1 VSVPVAL
8 PSLPLL
14 PASASPAA
22 SDPTVIVL
30 EGPPDILAALAAS
43 GQIAGTVTQEDG
55 QGALVLLTALGTLS
69 IKPAVTLAIGSRIVM
84 QPLSDRPGTV
94 LVLAVNDVAT
104 SPRAAPAAPLPSAP
118 PSPAAPPPALLDLGT
133 TITATVLA
141 AVPGAEPPP
150 QADAPVP
157 PQASAMTGL
166 PIATSQPGALPP
178 VLTPGPPAPA
188 TGTPQAQVQAQAQT
202 LPSAPAVASSSVPS
216 TLGVAAALLA
226 ETVATARSP
235 VPASPT
241 GEALAPLPVLGGTSR
256 TLPPGTTVTVRILAV
271 QPATT
276 PGVASEP
283 ALTGTVVASPAG
295 EKALMVDTPAGIVRL
310 FATTPPTA
318 VKPVVLPLAPGTSV
332 ALRLTEEPAGGILA
346 VLRPQ
351 APAVPN
357 VAPTVLESATPA
369 AQGQAAKAIVS
380 TNVAPAAAQPAE
392 FTGTTKATSSLSAE
406 PSSAAAPVTY
416 RVVFADASRPNPAPG
431 APADPR
437 VLPQPVIGTVLRNRA
452 AMAATATLI
461 ATPLGTLAVTKP
473 LALPAGTLLLL
484 VPPDDLPGLAMPA
497 LGRPGR
503 LDKGWPALEATL
515 AALAQAAPELSVHLR
530 TDLSAQ
536 SGERLAAGLM
546 FLVAALQAGPSRA
559 WPGDA
564 VEHALAVAGR
574 SDLKLRLGEEFA
586 EIRAIADNPAT
597 GAWQVFLLPLIE
609 GATVRPVRLYLKRRG
624 ERKRRAASEDAA
636 RFVLEFELTRL
647 GMLQLDGF
655 VRPQRFD
662 LVLRSHAALD
672 APLRAGVER
681 IFYERV
687 GAAGLAGTIDFATAP
702 RFDIAPLDKLR
713 GPVGLA
719 V

>member
-1 VSVPVAL
+1 
-8 PSLPLL
+8 
-14 PASASPAA
+14 
-22 SDPTVIVL
+22 
-30 EGPPDILAALAAS
+30 
-43 GQIAGTVTQEDG
+43 
-55 QGALVLLTALGTLS
+55 
-69 IKPAVTLAIGSRIVM
+69 M
-84 QPLSDRPGTV
+84 
-94 LVLAVNDVAT
+94 
-104 SPRAAPAAPLPSAP
+104 
-118 PSPAAPPPALLDLGT
+118 
-133 TITATVLA
+133 
-141 AVPGAEPPP
+141 
-150 QADAPVP
+150 
-157 PQASAMTGL
+157 
-166 PIATSQPGALPP
+166 
-178 VLTPGPPAPA
+178 
-188 TGTPQAQVQAQAQT
+188 
-202 LPSAPAVASSSVPS
+202 PS
-216 TLGVAAALLA
+216 TPGVAAAPPA
-226 ETVATARSP
+226 ETAVTAPSP
-235 VPASPT
+235 IPASPS
-241 GEALAPLPVLGGTSR
+241 GEALAPLPILGGTSR
-256 TLPPGTTVTVRILAV
+256 TLPPGTTVTIRILAV
-271 QPATT
+271 QPATA

-283 ALTGTVVASPAG
+283 ALTGTVIASPPG
-295 EKALMVDTPAGIVRL
+295 EKALLVDTPAGIVRL
-310 FATTPPTA
+310 FATTPPAA
-318 VKPVVLPLAPGTSV
+318 VKPAALPLPTGTSV
-332 ALRLTEEPAGGILA
+332 ALRLTEEPAGGILT

-351 APAVPN
+351 ASAVPN
-357 VAPTVLESATPA
+357 AAPTVPESATPA

-380 TNVAPAAAQPAE
+380 TNVAPA
-392 FTGTTKATSSLSAE
+392 TGITGSGKATSSPSAE

-437 VLPQPVIGTVLRNRA
+437 VLPQPVIGTVLRNHA

-461 ATPLGTLAVTKP
+461 ATPIGTLAVSKP

-484 VPPDDLPGLAMPA
+484 IPPDDLPGLAMPS

-515 AALAQAAPELSVHLR
+515 AALAQAAPELSAQLR
-530 TDLSAQ
+530 TDFSAQ

-564 VEHALAVAGR
+564 VEHALAAAGR

-609 GATVRPVRLYLKRRG
+609 GAAVRPVRLYLKRRG

-687 GAAGLAGTIDFATAP
+687 GAAGLAGTIDFATAA

-713 GPVGLA
+713 GTVGLA